1 MLKAHRLHI
10 ASFVNKAVLF
20 NDLLWNFH
28 NPQVGRLHM
37 TFKQGRFAGT
47 NLRSYR
53 CSRKSRG
60 QRYNN
65 QHRLGINVATTIL
78 VGSIHIYVIGTRLK
92 VGNESIHT
100 SATGLMTAMLVNP
113 TPSPIKVFVR
123 LMIAVGRIIVWEHTI
138 CRNLKWRI

>member
-1 MLKAHRLHI
+1 MLKTHRLHI
-10 ASFVNKAVLF
+10 ASLVNKAVLF

-37 TFKQGRFAGT
+37 TFKQCRFTGT

-100 SATGLMTAMLVNP
+100 NATGLMTAMLINP